1 MRCFIILYPKFVAC
15 TYVWG
20 PLSGSSGWQT
30 TTISAL
36 SCEFL
41 QLSPITWTP
50 KVALQSFPLWNVTP
64 VGMRFR
70 LSCTTTPLWFLWDW
84 GWWSGGWESRAQ
96 RARAAELF
104 ISPTLLASFPL
115 CSASTETSIT
125 VWMKSL
131 CLSPSLNLKC
141 GVLCWFFTAICVIA
155 AARYTPC
162 NTAEY
167 SRSWNWTELAWKM

>member
-1 MRCFIILYPKFVAC
+1 MSCYIKFVAC

-30 TTISAL
+30 TITAL

-50 KVALQSFPLWNVTP
+50 KVPLQSFPLWNVTP

-70 LSCTTTPLWFLWDW
+70 LSCTTTPLWFLRDW
-84 GWWSGGWESRAQ
+84 GWWCGGWESRAH

-141 GVLCWFFTAICVIA
+141 GVLCWFSKAICVIA
-155 AARYTPC
+155 AARYTHC

-167 SRSWNWTELAWKM
+167 SRCWNWTELAWKM